1 MRSLSACCTLL
12 LATLLTGC
20 GSSSAPP
27 TLKSGPE
34 LVLVTNLWHPH
45 WSTVHR
51 VGVVPE
57 L

>member
-34 LVLVTNLWHPH
+34 LVLRGSALAPTLVNRTPC
-45 WSTVHR
+45 R
-51 VGVVPE
+51 RCP
-57 L
+57 